1 MEISVCSSLNALS
14 FIKPSKTS
22 PSFHS
27 KPSNL
32 NLITKNTTCRR
43 YSVSMHVEANSL
55 FGFPKRSGGGGG
67 GAGILERPNLDTS
80 IFEPT
85 PKVEEGGDMGKLKNR
100 TAIGNG
106 DGCKVLLID
115 DTRHT
120 ENQVINPPANHLF
133 VVVGHWVASVL
144 PKAVPAVTTDAAK
157 ELFHESRQN
166 GAAVVIVA
174 VKEHAE
180 FYLEMMT
187 NLGLSAAI
195 EPDSS
200 TV

>member
-1 MEISVCSSLNALS
+1 MEISVCSSLNAFSFVKLS
-14 FIKPSKTS
+14 KFN

-32 NLITKNTTCRR
+32 NLFTKMTTSRR
-43 YSVSMHVEANSL
+43 YSVSMHIETTSL
-55 FGFPKRSGGGGG
+55 FGSPKRSGGGAGG
-67 GAGILERPNLDTS
+67 GAGILERPNLDIS
-80 IFEPT
+80 QFEHT
-85 PKVEEGGDMGKLKNR
+85 PKVEEGGDMGKLKHR

-120 ENQVINPPANHLF
+120 EKS
-133 VVVGHWVASVL
+133 VASIL
-144 PKAVPAVTTDAAK
+144 PKAVPSVTSDAAK
-157 ELFHESRQN
+157 ELFHVSRQN
-166 GAAVVIVA
+166 GAAVVIIA

-187 NLGLSAAI
+187 NLGLNAAI

>member
-120 ENQVINPPANHLF
+120 EKS
-133 VVVGHWVASVL
+133 VASVL